1 MKKKILIVSGGTSKH
16 IRRFLHNLSAVCG
29 ETISFDLYAY
39 AKFDNEDICDLE
51 AKKVYTTKA
60 GSLIR
65 KLIRLPKIGIVFSI
79 MAQCHTLS
87 SILKKNHYNLVNIHQ
102 LPFYSYCF
110 VRIAHQNNIQVML
123 TPWGSDVLRVSKIY
137 IPSLRKAF
145 DIAQLVSGDL
155 TVGFTQ
161 KVMKIFSIQKEKIVN
176 LGYGSDVI
184 SSILALKGKFTREQL
199 ENKLGIPK
207 AEYYITIGYNANRS
221 QRHLTI
227 LRAIVNNKDILPPN
241 YRLIIPLTYGT
252 DKDLIIKK
260 VRKICEEENLNAV
273 LLTHYLTTEQVAC
286 LRLIT
291 DLFIHIQPTDAY
303 NASLQESLLAG
314 AQCIN
319 GKWLEYPTLE
329 THGIPYHVC
338 ENLETLS
345 MLIGE
350 IVQNKVTPKT
360 LHPETETLII
370 EQAWD
375 KKIKKWVEFYQNL

>member
-345 MLIGE
+345 MLISE

>member
-241 YRLIIPLTYGT
+241 YGLIIPLTYGT

-329 THGIPYHVC
+329 THGIPYHIC